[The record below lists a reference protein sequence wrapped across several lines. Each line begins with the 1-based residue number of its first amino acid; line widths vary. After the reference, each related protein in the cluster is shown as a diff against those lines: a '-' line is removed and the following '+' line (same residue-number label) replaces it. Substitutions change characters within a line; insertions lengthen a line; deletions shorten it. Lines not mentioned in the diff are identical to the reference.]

1 MKHFIEKSVIFVHKF
16 VHKMKI
22 ITSREFRENQKNYFE
37 LAEKE
42 RVIIHRGNKRKPFLL
57 VPITE
62 AMENDLYFTDAKVID
77 AIEKGIEEVQNGKL
91 TTIVDAENI
100 WADIL

>member
-1 MKHFIEKSVIFVHKF
+1 
-16 VHKMKI
+16 MKI

-42 RVIIHRGNKRKPFLL
+42 RVVIHRGSKKRPFLL

-62 AMENDLYFTDAKVID
+62 TMENEIYFSDSKILES
-77 AIEKGIEEVQNGKL
+77 IEKGKNEVLNGR
-91 TTIVDAENI
+91 TTIIVDATNI
-100 WADIL
+100 WPDIL

>member
-1 MKHFIEKSVIFVHKF
+1 
-16 VHKMKI
+16 MKI

-42 RVIIHRGNKRKPFLL
+42 RVIIHRGSKKRPFLL

-62 AMENDLYFTDAKVID
+62 TMENEIYFSDSKILES
-77 AIEKGIEEVQNGKL
+77 IEKGKNEVLNGR
-91 TTIVDAENI
+91 TTIIVDATNI
-100 WADIL
+100 WPDIL

>member
-1 MKHFIEKSVIFVHKF
+1 
-16 VHKMKI
+16 MKI

-42 RVIIHRGNKRKPFLL
+42 RVIVHRGNKRRPFLL

-62 AMENDLYFTDAKVID
+62 SIENEIYFSDTKVIES
-77 AIEKGIEEVQNGKL
+77 IEKGIEDVQNGKL
-91 TTIVDAENI
+91 TTIVDAKNI
-100 WADIL
+100 WADILLK